1 MINITSSIPTIG
13 IYKITSPSGKIY
25 IGQSVNWERR
35 HQEYQR
41 LQCKGQRRLYN
52 SLLKYGIEQHIF
64 ELIEKC
70 SLEQLNECEIYWGE
84 YYDVLGKN
92 GLGLKLGNA
101 GGKRSEESKL
111 RQGAATKGRKDSDEA
126 RQNKSKAFTGRKF
139 TAEHCIKLGQS
150 KKGVPKPGVSNKL
163 AGNKHRENKGKAVLQ
178 YDKQS
183 NLIKEWNTANQAS
196 KELNIHYS
204 SISSCCL
211 GKTKTA
217 GKFIWKFK

>member
-1 MINITSSIPTIG
+1 MININTSISIIG

-35 HQEYQR
+35 HQEYKR
-41 LQCKGQRRLYN
+41 LQCKCQRRLYN
-52 SLLKYGIEQHIF
+52 SLLKYGVEQHTF

-70 SLEQLNECEIYWGE
+70 SLEQLNEREIYWGE

-150 KKGVPKPGVSNKL
+150 KKGVPKPSVSKVHK
-163 AGNKHRENKGKAVLQ
+163 GNKYRENKGKAVLQ
-178 YDKQS
+178 YDKQG
-183 NLIKEWNTANQAS
+183 NFIKEWNTAYQAS
-196 KELNIHYS
+196 QELNIHYG
-204 SISSCCL
+204 SISCCCL

-217 GKFIWKFK
+217 GKFIWTFK